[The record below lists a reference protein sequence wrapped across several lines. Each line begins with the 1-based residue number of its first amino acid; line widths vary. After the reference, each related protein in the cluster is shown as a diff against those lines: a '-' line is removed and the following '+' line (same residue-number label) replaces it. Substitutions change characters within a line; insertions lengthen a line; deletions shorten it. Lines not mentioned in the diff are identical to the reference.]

1 MKRSLHH
8 IEWHNSSKYDRINYN
23 INISLFVNP
32 ICSKRLV
39 LHRDNIQL
47 TEIESEDNMVKET
60 TVTST
65 EMTQPVIIDLGK
77 QRSKYIKELKNGE
90 GELWDEVLEVADE
103 VKEMLGAEAEG
114 KILIPVIMLYQERAG
129 RRRIDLEKLIFPLM
143 ETDDDDDDD
152 DEE

>member
-1 MKRSLHH
+1 MA
-8 IEWHNSSKYDRINYN
+8 
-23 INISLFVNP
+23 
-32 ICSKRLV
+32 
-39 LHRDNIQL
+39 
-47 TEIESEDNMVKET
+47 KEEA
-60 TVTST
+60 VTST

-77 QRSKYIKELKNGE
+77 QRSKSIKELKNGE

-114 KILIPVIMLYQERAG
+114 KILIPVIMLYQEKLG

-152 DEE
+152 EE